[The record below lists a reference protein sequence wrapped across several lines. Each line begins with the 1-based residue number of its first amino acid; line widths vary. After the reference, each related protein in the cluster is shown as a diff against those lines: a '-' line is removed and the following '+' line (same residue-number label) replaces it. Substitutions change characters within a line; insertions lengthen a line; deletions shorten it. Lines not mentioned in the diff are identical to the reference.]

1 MKITRQQLYEQVWN
15 QPMSRLARSYGLSDV
30 GMAKICKK
38 HSIPRPP
45 RGFWAKKQFGQSP
58 PQTPLPNPQKNAEI
72 AMREPC
78 EDGRPDAAD
87 EQLELQVAEEARL
100 DRRIQVADSLH
111 GSHELV
117 RSASHE
123 LRAAATDELGIIACP
138 ETCALNVSV
147 SKANLRRALLIM
159 DALLKAL
166 VERGF
171 VVATGPT
178 VTISDVEIR
187 FSISESLKT
196 ERDEPDE
203 PDLEGRYHFGHS
215 RFNSKK
221 TPSGRLSLGILN
233 TIGYWGRNGFRR
245 TWSDSDKQRLEDRL
259 NRFVAGLLR
268 FAAGLRQ
275 HNEKMERR
283 QREER
288 DREER
293 REAETKRRA
302 ELRTQIKAEQTR
314 VDALLQ
320 QAKNWRQSE
329 FLRQFIEASKA
340 HYLAMHGVMEPQSKF
355 AQWVEWAVQQ
365 ADRLDPLVPS
375 PPSILDEKVE
385 DEVSTYGNR
394 RSW

>member
-1 MKITRQQLYEQVWN
+1 MKLTRQQLYQLVWN
-15 QPMSRLARSYGLSDV
+15 QPISRLARSYGLSDV

-72 AMREPC
+72 DMREPR

-87 EQLELQVAEEARL
+87 EQLELRVAEEARL
-100 DRRIQVADSLH
+100 DRRIQVADNLH

-123 LRAAATDELGIIACP
+123 LRAAATDDFGIIACP
-138 ETCALNVSV
+138 ETCALKVSV
-147 SKANLRRALLIM
+147 SKTNLRRALLIM

-215 RFNSKK
+215 RFNSKRV
-221 TPSGRLSLGILN
+221 PSGRLSIGIIN
-233 TIGYWGRNGFRR
+233 TIGYWGSNGIRR
-245 TWSDSDKQRLEDRL
+245 TWSDSDKQRLEGRL
-259 NRFVAGLLR
+259 NRFVAGLIT
-268 FAAGLRQ
+268 FAARLKQ
-275 HNEKMERR
+275 HNAEVKWQQQAER
-283 QREER
+283 E
-288 DREER
+288 REER
-293 REAETKRRA
+293 RQAEAERRA
-302 ELRTQIKAEQTR
+302 EVRTQIKAERAR

-329 FLRQFIEASKA
+329 LLRQFIEASKA
-340 HYLAMHGVMEPQSKF
+340 HYLAMHGAIEPQSKF
-355 AQWVEWAVQQ
+355 EQWLEWAVQQ

-385 DEVSTYGNR
+385 EEESSYGNR